1 MEKTGK
7 VKFINSEIKKLENL
21 RSEIQDSCN
30 HKETYIKFSE
40 NGGTPKS
47 VCCDCEK
54 EVGYPSQEKL
64 EKFLQG
70 N

>member
-7 VKFINSEIKKLENL
+7 VKQINQEIKKLERLKN
-21 RSEIQDSCN
+21 EIQGNCR

-40 NGGTPKS
+40 NGGTPKT
-47 VCCDCEK
+47 VCCNCEK
-54 EVGYPSQEKL
+54 EIGYPSQNRL
-64 EKFLQG
+64 EKFLS